1 MQANKL
7 DFAALNRQ
15 ALVQLPGLLRE
26 LLPGGMVRGQEYTAR
41 NPTRADRRAG
51 SFRINLQSGRWADFA
66 TGDAG
71 GDVVSLVAYLHQC
84 TQGDAAR
91 WLRERIGGGDGTC

>member
-1 MQANKL
+1 MQANRL

-15 ALVQLPGLLRE
+15 ALAQLPVILNE

-71 GDVVSLVAYLHQC
+71 GDVVSLVAYLRQC
-84 TQGDAAR
+84 SQGDAAR

>member
-7 DFAALNRQ
+7 DFAGLNRQ
-15 ALVQLPGLLRE
+15 ALAQLPGILCE
-26 LLPGGMVRGQEYTAR
+26 LLPGGIVRGQEYTVR

-51 SFRINLQSGRWADFA
+51 SFRINLQSERWADFA

-71 GDVVSLVAYLHQC
+71 GDVVSLVAYLRQC
-84 TQGDAAR
+84 SQGDAAR
-91 WLRERIGGGDGTC
+91 WVQERIGGSDGTR